1 MFERYTERARRVLF
15 FARYEASQ
23 LGSISIETEHLL
35 LGLIREG
42 KGLTSR
48 IFARS
53 HLSLESIRKEI
64 EGRTVFREKVST
76 SVEIPFSAET
86 KRVLQFA
93 AEEADRLLHNYIGT
107 EHLLL
112 GILREERSVAAT
124 ILMEKGMR
132 LNTVREDI
140 VALLNEKT
148 TLTRVKETP
157 LLAEFSRDLTEAAM
171 KNQLDPLVGRHI
183 EIERVQQVLC
193 RRTKNNAV
201 LIGEPGVGKTAIVE
215 GLAQKIVYGDVPHF
229 LADKR
234 LLALDISLIVAG
246 TKYRGQFEERLKAI
260 MKELTENPNIIVF
273 IDELHTLVGAGSAE
287 GSLDAANILKPAL
300 SRGEIRC
307 IGATTPSEYRK
318 YIEKDRSLERR
329 FQAIKVDPPNER
341 ETIEVLMGVKDRYET
356 FHHVEYTTEAIEAA
370 VYQSSRYIT
379 DRFLPDKAIDLVDEA
394 GARAKLREAGYSEEF
409 GEINRSIRVA
419 VEQMETAVSEK
430 NFEKA
435 QFYREQE
442 VQARE
447 NLQFVREKF
456 DVKSSTR
463 RVVVGKGEIDEV
475 VSKWT
480 GVPLTSINQDEGDKL
495 LHMEDALHNRVIS
508 QDAAISALS
517 RAIRRSRAGLKSPNR
532 PVGSFIFL
540 GPTGVGKTELARAIA
555 NFLFGSDH
563 ALIRFDMSEYMEKHS
578 VSKLIG
584 SPPGYVGHEEG
595 GQLTEKVKRNPYS
608 VVLLDEVEKAHPD
621 LFNIL
626 LQVFEDGH
634 LTDGLGNRVNF
645 KNTIII
651 MTSNIGARF
660 IQKKA
665 SLGFQSADS
674 GVISP
679 QRQRHGARR
688 GEEDVQPGVHQ
699 PHRRDH
705 RLRGALGR
713 RPPDHHQ
720 AAREA
725 GERQPGRPPAPPR
738 ARAGSHRLD
747 HRADVQGSLVRRPS
761 AAPRDPALYRGSAV
775 RGAHP
780 RAPQG
785 GRHPGVPRCGEPGVP
800 SGRRDRER
808 PPAGL
813 TRLRMGGPCHG
824 YGAASA
830 RPLGSLARLRS
841 SKLMAWPLP
850 GPSVRAAAGRSQP
863 PIMRVFAL
871 LLVALAAAGEVRAQ
885 TPPAGTPV
893 RPGPVRRRRAIFPRR
908 SAARPSRRP
917 AGCPRPAPARSS
929 TRSCSA
935 SRSRA
940 EAP

>member
-53 HLSLESIRKEI
+53 HLSLENIRKEI

-76 SVEIPFSAET
+76 SVEIPFSTET
-86 KRVLQFA
+86 KRVLQHA

-112 GILREERSVAAT
+112 GILREDRSVAAS
-124 ILMEKGMR
+124 ILSEKGMR
-132 LNTVREDI
+132 LSGVREDI
-140 VALLNEKT
+140 VQLLNEKT

-171 KNQLDPLVGRHI
+171 KNQLDPLVGRRV
-183 EIERVQQVLC
+183 ELERVQQVLC

-201 LIGEPGVGKTAIVE
+201 LIGEPGVGKTAVVE
-215 GLAQKIVYGDVPHF
+215 GLAQRIVCGDLPHF

-234 LLALDISLIVAG
+234 MLALDISLIVAG

-329 FQAIKVDPPNER
+329 FQSIRVDPPSEA
-341 ETIEVLMGVKDRYET
+341 EALEILMGVKDRYET
-356 FHHVEYTTEAIEAA
+356 FHHVTYTKEAIEAA
-370 VYQSSRYIT
+370 VSQSSRYIS

-394 GARAKLREAGYSEEF
+394 GACAKLREAGYSEEF
-409 GEINRSIRVA
+409 SEINKSIRVA
-419 VEQMETAVSEK
+419 VEQMENATAQKDYER
-430 NFEKA
+430 A
-435 QFYREQE
+435 QFFREQE
-442 VQARE
+442 VLARE

-456 DVKSSTR
+456 DVKSGAR
-463 RVVVGKGEIDEV
+463 HVEVGKTEIDEV

-480 GVPLTSINQDEGDKL
+480 GVPIASVNQDEGAKL
-495 LHMEDALHNRVIS
+495 LNMEDHLHKRVIS
-508 QDAAISALS
+508 QELAISALA

-532 PVGSFIFL
+532 PVGSFVFL
-540 GPTGVGKTELARAIA
+540 GPTGVGKTELARALA
-555 NFLFGSDH
+555 NFLFGSDT

-595 GQLTEKVKRNPYS
+595 GQLTEKVKRHPYS
-608 VVLLDEVEKAHPD
+608 VVLLDEIEKAHPD

-634 LTDGLGNRVNF
+634 LTDGLGNRVDF
-645 KNTIII
+645 KNTIVI
-651 MTSNIGARF
+651 MTSNIGARY
-660 IQKKA
+660 IQKRA
-665 SLGFQSADS
+665 SVGFQSPD
-674 GVISP
+674 VK
-679 QRQRHGARR
+679 
-688 GEEDVQPGVHQ
+688 DVQRSVSEMVLSEVKRTFNPEFINRVDEIIVFEALLDDDL
-699 PHRRDH
+699 RRIM
-705 RLRGALGR
+705 
-713 RPPDHHQ
+713 
-720 AAREA
+720 EM
-725 GERQPGRPPAPPR
+725 
-738 ARAGSHRLD
+738 
-747 HRADVQGSLVRRPS
+747 LV
-761 AAPRDPALYRGSAV
+761 AQLN
-775 RGAHP
+775 
-780 RAPQG
+780 
-785 GRHPGVPRCGEPGVP
+785 RHLI
-800 SGRRDRER
+800 DRE
-808 PPAGL
+808 
-813 TRLRMGGPCHG
+813 LRVSMTPEVIDWIIEKTCEDRS
-824 YGAASA
+824 YGA
-830 RPLGSLARLRS
+830 RPL
-841 SKLMAWPLP
+841 
-850 GPSVRAAAGRSQP
+850 
-863 PIMRVFAL
+863 
-871 LLVALAAAGEVRAQ
+871 
-885 TPPAGTPV
+885 
-893 RPGPVRRRRAIFPRR
+893 RRAIQRYVEDPLSEELIRGHLKNGDIEVYLDGGVLTYRQAGQSLEGRR
-908 SAARPSRRP
+908 L
-917 AGCPRPAPARSS
+917 
-929 TRSCSA
+929 A
-935 SRSRA
+935 SGV
-940 EAP
+940 